1 MVFKPQRFHDEKSAA
16 ETENPSAARLEIAA
30 AKALAVSQGL
40 DASEL
45 TVVAR
50 EQEIILGGR
59 ITSRH
64 EIDRA
69 VDIILSVP
77 GVEKVT
83 VAIASAEAP

>member
-1 MVFKPQRFHDEKSAA
+1 MVFKPQRFHDDKPVT

-30 AKALAVSQGL
+30 ARALAVSQGL

-50 EQEIILGGR
+50 GTEIVLGGR
-59 ITSRH
+59 ITSRR

-69 VDIILSVP
+69 VDIIMSVP

-83 VAIASAEAP
+83 VTVASDEAP

>member
-1 MVFKPQRFHDEKSAA
+1 MVFKPQRFHDDNPVA
-16 ETENPSAARLEIAA
+16 ETENPNTARLEMAV
-30 AKALAVSQGL
+30 AKALAVSPRL

-50 EQEIILGGR
+50 GRDIVLSGR
-59 ITSRH
+59 ITSRR

-69 VDIILSVP
+69 VDIIMSVP

-83 VAIASAEAP
+83 VTVASNEAP